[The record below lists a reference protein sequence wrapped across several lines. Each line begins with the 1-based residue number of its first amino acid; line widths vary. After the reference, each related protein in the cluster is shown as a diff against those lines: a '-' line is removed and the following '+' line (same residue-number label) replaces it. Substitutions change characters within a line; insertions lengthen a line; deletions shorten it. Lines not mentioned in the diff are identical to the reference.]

1 MSGPVLCVEVE
12 TPGMGSAELLQFIVA
27 GLKNGSIYA
36 LVALGFT
43 IVFAST
49 GVINFAQG
57 EFFMLGGMLS
67 VLALQ
72 SLGFP
77 LPAAILF
84 GVLATTAVGVVFE
97 LLAIRPKKNGDPLS
111 LIIITV
117 GGSILIQSLTRH
129 GMGPDEL
136 PVPAFTEGKS
146 IIIAGAAIER
156 QTLWIWGITF
166 AAVLALTI
174 LYRKTAFGRGM
185 RACAIDR
192 DGARLV
198 GVDARMMVTASF
210 GLAAMLGALAG
221 AATAPLT
228 QTVFNGGASIGVKG
242 FAAAILGG
250 LGNPIAAVM
259 GGLLLGLIESLSVAF
274 LSSTY
279 KDAIALVILLLVLFL
294 RPQGLFGRKT
304 KEKV

>member
-97 LLAIRPKKNGDPLS
+97 LLAIRPKKDGDPLS